1 MIPVKSEGS
10 VSVNGLVGVGL
21 QARSNRARQTFIV
34 NGRTIRSQVLT
45 QALEDG
51 CRERVTIGHYP
62 ICVLN
67 IDMPTNMVDVTYIR
81 TSWKYVSATSI
92 WFMKMCAAQLRTVFL
107 CHR

>member
-51 CRERVTIGHYP
+51 CRERVTIG
-62 ICVLN
+62 I
-67 IDMPTNMVDVTYIR
+67 TR
-81 TSWKYVSATSI
+81 SAY
-92 WFMKMCAAQLRTVFL
+92 
-107 CHR
+107 